1 MAKKNINAANAFD
14 KVWSDSTQETQ
25 TTQITQETQITS
37 PKNQETVKKAGRPV
51 ERQETY
57 RFSLYL
63 DGDLSKY
70 IKYAVWRDRKKS
82 VTQYLNDLV
91 RADMAEYIR
100 NGGDESEWMKE

>member
-1 MAKKNINAANAFD
+1 MAKKNLNASNAFD
-14 KVWSDSTQETQ
+14 KVWSDTTQTTQKTQITDETQETQ
-25 TTQITQETQITS
+25 
-37 PKNQETVKKAGRPV
+37 KKAGRPV
-51 ERQETY
+51 ERPETY

-63 DGDLSKY
+63 DGDLEKY